1 MIKYV
6 VIISMLALVGC
17 GELEQQMIEHQTRGQ
32 IECAPADSQ
41 GCIGWLGNKPIM
53 VEEEV

>member
-6 VIISMLALVGC
+6 VIIFTLALVGC

-32 IECAPADSQ
+32 IECNPVNAQ
-41 GCIGWLGNKPIM
+41 GCIGWLGDKSIIT
-53 VEEEV
+53 EEDL

>member
-32 IECAPADSQ
+32 IECAPADAQ

>member
-6 VIISMLALVGC
+6 VIIFTLALVGC

-32 IECAPADSQ
+32 IECNPVNAQ
-41 GCIGWLGNKPIM
+41 GCIGWLGDKPIM

>member
-32 IECAPADSQ
+32 MECKQVDAQ
-41 GCIGWLGNKPIM
+41 GCIGWLGDKSIIT
-53 VEEEV
+53 EEDL